1 MISVRHFRHQWK
13 VRIQAALPAY
23 LNPPNLVI
31 LLGLCPNG
39 LKPSDSL
46 FKGAIRLSCA
56 PERMAT
62 ASLFFGRHL
71 MMPWSPGELR
81 YTASCAVCKERKTV
95 KRLLVAGHDHFS
107 QT

>member
-1 MISVRHFRHQWK
+1 MICTEMYPLHFLWHFESTFYSNK
-13 VRIQAALPAY
+13 VHGGEQ
-23 LNPPNLVI
+23 
-31 LLGLCPNG
+31 
-39 LKPSDSL
+39 DSL
-46 FKGAIRLSCA
+46 A

-71 MMPWSPGELR
+71 MMPWFPEELR
-81 YTASCAVCKERKTV
+81 YTASRAVCDEGKTV